1 MTYSSSNALNGFTVV
16 ALLASLLTQYV
27 GQLSIQSAPS
37 CEDVNTAYTKHVP
50 GYTALA
56 CGTDGKFAANVTEP
70 WTTTCIGDVHHADF
84 PYLFAAYFATALLF
98 VWELARG
105 LNSYIRKMA
114 DPSAA
119 SDNAVVPYGSA
130 FKKADRAHDVTY
142 DVLGLLG
149 HVTAL
154 FILIFTRAQVGAAKT
169 GESTSECFTEH
180 DKNEACYWGATA
192 LYAIAVIIQFVDM
205 GRNRVPFGVEATNSR
220 VTRRPDMLRAP
231 TNWSSFVKALSAF
244 GVLVVSALVADGQ
257 LAPAQRCK
265 DDNMSLGLCNVL
277 ITVSLATVLFSWQGL
292 EKVKE
297 HEAKPGVAGSVA
309 DPSLNTLAPFTAL
322 NLVYFLMAIVAF
334 MHSIMLMYEGNR
346 AGLDGC
352 QAGSPGASKDYV
364 PAVLVQVVICL
375 VLVVLGIFGV
385 FKKFGSDAGP
395 LNKTGN
401 VARIKA
407 PASYA
412 RPPTSRTDM
421 QTLRLTHDGPDKKA
435 SSLSF
440 V

>member
-50 GYTALA
+50 NYTALA

-70 WTTTCIGDVHHADF
+70 WTTTCIKDVHHADF

-105 LNSYIRKMA
+105 LNSHLRKISGA
-114 DPSAA
+114 VN
-119 SDNAVVPYGSA
+119 NAVVPYGSG
-130 FKKADRAHDVTY
+130 FKEADRAHDVTY
-142 DVLGLLG
+142 DVLGLSG

-154 FILIFTRAQVGAAKT
+154 VIVILAHAQVAADKT

-180 DKNEACYWGATA
+180 DKNEACYTGAA
-192 LYAIAVIIQFVDM
+192 FLYAIAVISQFVDM
-205 GRNRVPFGVEATNSR
+205 RINRVPFGVDETDSR

-231 TNWSSFVKALSAF
+231 TNWSSLVKALSAF
-244 GVLVVSALVADGQ
+244 GVLVVSAVVADGQ
-257 LAPAQRCK
+257 LAPLQRCV
-265 DDNMSLGLCNVL
+265 DDSMSLPLCNLL

-292 EKVKE
+292 ERVKE

-322 NLVYFLMAIVAF
+322 NQAYFPMAAVAF
-334 MHSIMLMYEGNR
+334 FHTIYLMHEGNHT
-346 AGLDGC
+346 GLDGC
-352 QAGSPGASKDYV
+352 QADSPGASKDYV
-364 PAVLVQVVICL
+364 LAVLVQVVICL
-375 VLVVLGIFGV
+375 VLVVFGIFGV
-385 FKKFGSDAGP
+385 FKKFGIDAGP
-395 LNKTGN
+395 LSKTGN
-401 VARIKA
+401 VAGIKA